1 MVKIVHDDR
10 SLSMRESLAV
20 RVLLTVIDDYCP
32 EVYMPEHRL
41 QRIRNMTAAEN
52 ICQLELFYEIAGV
65 RRIDIIDLYGRI
77 TAAAHVESAF
87 LFLVERKIVNMRFFL
102 RFKSLPAELLCL
114 RFEQTA
120 AYGAYSAAVFFHKH
134 YRTFFTRRRA
144 LCVYYLRDDEI
155 LSLFDKISCVI

>member
-52 ICQLELFYEIAGV
+52 ICRTRQLELFYEIAGV
-65 RRIDIIDLYGRI
+65 
-77 TAAAHVESAF
+77 
-87 LFLVERKIVNMRFFL
+87 
-102 RFKSLPAELLCL
+102 LL
-114 RFEQTA
+114 
-120 AYGAYSAAVFFHKH
+120 AYSRYSEEQQWKDIGIKDSPDIS
-134 YRTFFTRRRA
+134 R
-144 LCVYYLRDDEI
+144 I
-155 LSLFDKISCVI
+155 LWK